1 MTKDFDRWNKEKKNT
16 QARDDID
23 TLYFKERDVWWARI
37 GVNIG
42 FEQDGMGEFSQRP
55 VLIIRKFNQ
64 HVMLV
69 LPLTTKIKT
78 WNKYYFPF
86 ESPDDIRRSA
96 ILSQV
101 RLIDIK
107 RLTEHMFMV
116 DKKTFE
122 TIKKATLD
130 IIADHFSEN
139 SSPRKAG

>member
-1 MTKDFDRWNKEKKNT
+1 MTKDFDKWNKEKKRA
-16 QARDDID
+16 QARNDID

-55 VLIIRKFNQ
+55 VLVIRKFNQ
-64 HVMLV
+64 YVMLV
-69 LPLTTKIKT
+69 LPLTTKIKSG
-78 WNKYYFPF
+78 NKYYFSF
-86 ESPDDIRRSA
+86 ESPDNIKRSA

-107 RLTEHMFMV
+107 RLTEHMFKV

-122 TIKKATLD
+122 TIKKATID
-130 IIADHFSEN
+130 IIADHFFEN
-139 SSPRKAG
+139 SSPQKAG

>member
-1 MTKDFDRWNKEKKNT
+1 MTKDFDKWNNEKKRT

-55 VLIIRKFNQ
+55 VLVIRKFNR

-69 LPLTTKIKT
+69 LPLTTKIKSD
-78 WNKYYFPF
+78 NKYYFPF
-86 ESPDDIRRSA
+86 ESPDNIKRSA

-107 RLTEHMFMV
+107 RLTEHMFMI

-130 IIADHFSEN
+130 IIADHFFEN
-139 SSPRKAG
+139 SSPQKAG